1 MIANFKWITLVFI
14 GNFIDLIVIKS
25 QNNSFLSN
33 EAIFVCINI
42 EEVDIESYIKKLK
55 EKQKEAIKTTCKYR
69 SCWNEKYLLGWLFL
83 IWFRQNEKKK
93 LSLRLKTYL
102 LYHVDWHVHL
112 WKWK

>member
-1 MIANFKWITLVFI
+1 MVFI

-55 EKQKEAIKTTCKYR
+55 EKQKEAIKTTCKYIDLVEMK
-69 SCWNEKYLLGWLFL
+69 NIYLDDYF
-83 IWFRQNEKKK
+83 
-93 LSLRLKTYL
+93 
-102 LYHVDWHVHL
+102 
-112 WKWK
+112 